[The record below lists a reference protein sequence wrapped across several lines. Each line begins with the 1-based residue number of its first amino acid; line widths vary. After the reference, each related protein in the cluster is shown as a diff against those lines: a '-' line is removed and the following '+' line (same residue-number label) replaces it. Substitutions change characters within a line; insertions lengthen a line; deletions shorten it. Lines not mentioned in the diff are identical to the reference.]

1 MLLWIAQ
8 FFQQDIGFFRVF
20 NFITF
25 RAVFATLTSITI
37 GLIAGPGV
45 IRMLTRL
52 KVGQAVRT
60 DGPQTHLVKSGTP
73 TMGGVLLLIAIGVST
88 LLWADLSNRFVWVV
102 LVVTLGFGAIG
113 WVDDYRKVVFKD
125 PKGMPSGEKYFW
137 QSVIGLIAALYLAF
151 SVSAPSNS
159 QFLTIFLNWV
169 SSGFTMELPNK
180 ADLIVPFFK
189 TISYPL
195 GVWGFIGLTYFV
207 IVGTS
212 NAVNLTDGL
221 DGLAIMPT
229 VMVGSALGVFAYV
242 TGNASYSRYL
252 FLPHIPGAGELLIFC
267 GAMAGAGL
275 AFLWFNAYP
284 AQVFMGDVGALALG
298 GALGTIAVIVR
309 QEIVL
314 FMMGGVFVV
323 ETVSVILQVGYF
335 KFTKKKFGT
344 GRRLF
349 LMAPLHHHFEQ
360 KGWKETQVVVRFWI
374 ITMMLVLFGL
384 STLKLR

>member
-1 MLLWIAQ
+1 MLLWLAQ
-8 FFQQDIGFFRVF
+8 FFQQDVGVFRVF

-25 RAVFATLTSITI
+25 RAVFATLTSISI

-113 WVDDYRKVVFKD
+113 WVDDYRKVVFRD
-125 PKGMPSGEKYFW
+125 PKGMSSKEKYFW
-137 QSVIGLIAALYLAF
+137 QSLIGLVAAVYLAF

-159 QFLTIFLNWV
+159 QFIGLFIDWV
-169 SSGFTMELPNK
+169 GSGFSMNLPNK

-195 GVWGFIGLTYFV
+195 GVWGFIALTYFV

-229 VMVGSALGVFAYV
+229 VMVGSALGLFAYA
-242 TGNASYSRYL
+242 TGSAAFSKYL

-344 GRRLF
+344 GKRLF

-374 ITMMLVLFGL
+374 ITMMLVLVGL